1 MVQEIKILLKSSVSD
16 DNLIAAVSKET
27 TFEKESNLVLSR
39 KRQLIRLKNILKE
52 SY

>member
-16 DNLIAAVSKET
+16 DNLIVSVSKET
-27 TFEKESNLVLSR
+27 TFEKENNLVLSR
-39 KRQLIRLKNILKE
+39 KRELIRLKNILKE